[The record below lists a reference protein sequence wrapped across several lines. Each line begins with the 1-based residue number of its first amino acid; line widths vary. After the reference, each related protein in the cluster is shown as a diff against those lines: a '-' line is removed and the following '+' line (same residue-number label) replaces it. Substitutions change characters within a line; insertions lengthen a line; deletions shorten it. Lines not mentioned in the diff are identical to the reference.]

1 MKWCIKI
8 AASDVLSVASCV
20 FCLSFNG
27 CKYMD
32 FFVKIP
38 KKTLQKQYYL
48 YHLTYFLRV

>member
-1 MKWCIKI
+1 MKWCMKI

-20 FCLSFNG
+20 FLSYMFG

-38 KKTLQKQYYL
+38 KKTLQKQYNL
-48 YHLTYFLRV
+48 YHLT

>member
-20 FCLSFNG
+20 FYLSING

-38 KKTLQKQYYL
+38 KKRYKNNIICII
-48 YHLTYFLRV
+48 